1 MKEEFLNM
9 MKSILDERDEK
20 KNISDEEKI
29 RVAYALN
36 MCMVSVSQI
45 IDYDDLHILDQE
57 YDGILNNLNLE
68 MMPKDEALLSILKQ
82 ILDTITFFRL
92 QEGDRKLLDKEYQQK
107 MKNAI
112 WSAVPNLGLI
122 VAGGSPVTMA
132 VSLASQIGI
141 GYMNYRRAKAEN
153 SLEYEK
159 NLWHLQRS
167 AMEQFNGLRRELF
180 DTAWRLADAYQFP
193 DEYRLTERQIK
204 QYNGILMDADE
215 IRKYERLTAAKDCFK
230 AYPPF
235 WYHYGNTANH
245 IARNGNIPLSL
256 EAREYYKTEAIEHF
270 KTYWSCNKY
279 DLLREDMIAA
289 SCALEYADLLNL
301 DTDRKVILDLLDK
314 AVKFSGKANDVLQL
328 CAISYLKMGE
338 RKRTEEI
345 LRILVNEDYNTIING
360 QLLSGLYVHDSI
372 YENSMKARSNYE
384 ILVTRVNSDYLYRMP
399 CLDEK
404 IDEQDLKDEFDE
416 RQEEL
421 LIAKFDAVI
430 RYYFNELS
438 IRLGKIIPG
447 INPHKKYPDF
457 YFSESGKE
465 QRYRDF
471 NELFS
476 SSYKQRW
483 RAEYL
488 TDLKERGIV
497 NLYFEE
503 LNRFFG
509 EITELN
515 CIRDRQKL
523 QEIVSQKI
531 ISSRESINNLANKI
545 EEKKISKNDMFDLM
559 KLISIQFFDEFI
571 CELKK
576 QINDTVLGMSNMS
589 MYATA
594 DTKLRDFCM
603 AYGIPEPDKLLEEG
617 QDAES
622 DLGLEAN
629 YFGMELLN
637 PQETQQESEMDNYRQ
652 IESVIKKHE
661 YELNTI
667 SNKSNIYFHDSTEFN
682 SYFENSKLKKHKEI
696 LRKTIAVFDDK
707 GLQNVDVLFTVDG
720 LVPVV
725 RNTVKTTMP
734 YIALASSAQKKAI
747 EHAMKAVV
755 GPNKKDAG
763 VIGAAIAIVPGWGKL
778 AIGGAV
784 AFDTNA
790 VNHII
795 KAAQPMIDEICG
807 VIISGFNR

>member
-9 MKSILDERDEK
+9 MRSILDEHGEK

-29 RVAYALN
+29 KAAYALN

-68 MMPKDEALLSILKQ
+68 MMPKDEALLSVLKQ

-92 QEGDRKLLDKEYQQK
+92 QEGDRKILDKEYQQK

-112 WSAVPNLGLI
+112 WSAVPNFSLI

-132 VSLASQIGI
+132 VSLASQVGI

-204 QYNGILMDADE
+204 QYNEILMDADE
-215 IRKYERLTAAKDCFK
+215 IRKYERLTAVKDCFK

-235 WYHYGNTANH
+235 WYHYGSTANH
-245 IARNGNIPLSL
+245 IARNEALPLSL
-256 EAREYYKTEAIEHF
+256 EARGYYKTEAMEHF

-279 DLLREDMIAA
+279 ALLREDMMAA

-301 DTDRKVILDLLDK
+301 DTDRDVVLDLLDK

-328 CAISYLKMGE
+328 CAISYLKIGE
-338 RKRTEEI
+338 RKKSAKI
-345 LRILVNEDYNTIING
+345 LRILVNEEYNTIING
-360 QLLSGLYVHDSI
+360 QLLSGLYVHESI
-372 YENSMKARSNYE
+372 YENSLEARTNYE
-384 ILVTRVNSDYLYRMP
+384 TLVMRVKSDYLYRMP
-399 CLDEK
+399 LLGEK
-404 IDEQDLKDEFDE
+404 IDAQDLKDEFDE
-416 RQEEL
+416 RQEDL
-421 LIAKFDAVI
+421 LLAKFDAVI
-430 RYYFNELS
+430 QCYFSEFC
-438 IRLGKIIPG
+438 IKLGKIIPG
-447 INPHKKYPDF
+447 INPHKNYPDY
-457 YFSESGKE
+457 YFSEEGKE

-476 SSYKQRW
+476 SSFKQRW
-483 RAEYL
+483 RADYL
-488 TDLKERGIV
+488 SDLKEKGIV

-523 QEIVSQKI
+523 QEIINQKI
-531 ISSRESINNLANKI
+531 INNRDSINSLANKI
-545 EEKKISKNDMFDLM
+545 EEKKISKNDMIHLM
-559 KLISIQFFDEFI
+559 EFTSIHFFGDFI
-571 CELKK
+571 AELKH
-576 QINDTVLGMSNMS
+576 QINETVLGMTSML
-589 MYATA
+589 MYAAA

-603 AYGIPEPDKLLEEG
+603 TYGIPEPDKLIEEG

-622 DLGLEAN
+622 DIGLDAN

-637 PQETQQESEMDNYRQ
+637 SQEKLQESTKDNYRQ
-652 IESVIKKHE
+652 IESVIRRHE

-667 SNKSNIYFHDSTEFN
+667 SNKSNVYFHNSTEFN
-682 SYFENSKLKKHKEI
+682 SYFENSKLKKHKDI

-725 RNTVKTTMP
+725 RNTVKTTIP
-734 YIALASSAQKKAI
+734 YIALASGAQKKAV

-763 VIGAAIAIVPGWGKL
+763 VLGATIAIVPGWGKM

-795 KAAQPMIDEICG
+795 KAAQPMIDEICE
-807 VIISGFNR
+807 VIISTFKQ